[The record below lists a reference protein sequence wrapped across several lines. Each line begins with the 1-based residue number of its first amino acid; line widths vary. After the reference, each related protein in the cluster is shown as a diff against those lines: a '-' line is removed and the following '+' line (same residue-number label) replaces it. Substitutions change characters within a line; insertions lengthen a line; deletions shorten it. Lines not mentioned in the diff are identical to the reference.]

1 MAHVAQLSGGVAMA
15 RDRVRRMIAVAGNV
29 DAAWR
34 AGELGVEQARLLGRV
49 YANVRVHDQ
58 FLEQQDWFLRRAGK
72 YAYVRFER
80 AVGDWVSLHDQDGT
94 EPDDRAHANRDAKL
108 IQDHFSRGWHFEAR
122 GPSLTGAVQR
132 EIFDAYIEAE
142 FAIDWE
148 QAVALHGE
156 AVCLDLLARTDAQRR
171 YDAFHQMCLDAA
183 NNPNSSTG
191 SKIVHNIVWDHAT
204 FEEMVARLAGAEPKP
219 VDPDMF
225 RCSTVDGHRI
235 DPHEAIIDAITNQIR
250 RVVVDAKNVVIDMG
264 QARFFTGLARL
275 ASRIGHD
282 ECEWI
287 GCHVPASRCEADHMH
302 PHAKGGRTDQDN
314 NTTFCRRH
322 NRVKEKGYTVHRD
335 PDGQLQIISPRGETL
350 R

>member
-1 MAHVAQLSGGVAMA
+1 MAG
-15 RDRVRRMIAVAGNV
+15 RRPRC
-29 DAAWR
+29 R
-34 AGELGVEQARLLGRV
+34 AGSAVGSGVCERAGTRGVSWSSRTGS
-49 YANVRVHDQ
+49 
-58 FLEQQDWFLRRAGK
+58 FERAGK
-72 YAYVRFER
+72 YAYARFEQ
-80 AVGDWVSLHDQDGT
+80 AVGDWVNLHDQDGT

-108 IQDHFSRGWHFEAR
+108 IQDHFSRGWKFEAH
-122 GPSLTGAVQR
+122 GPSLTGAIQR

-148 QAVALHGE
+148 AAVAIHGE
-156 AVCLDLLARTDAQRR
+156 AMCLDLLARTDAQRR

-183 NNPNSSTG
+183 SNPNTSTG

-219 VDPDMF
+219 LDPDTF
-225 RCSTVDGHRI
+225 RCSTIDGHRI

-264 QARFFTGLARL
+264 QARFFTGLARF

-287 GCHVPASRCEADHMH
+287 GCHVPSRRDRRGLSSDSVCERERAKATSPYPPAREGRADRPGQQH
-302 PHAKGGRTDQDN
+302 D
-314 NTTFCRRH
+314 FCRRH
-322 NRVKEKGYTVHRD
+322 NRVKEKGYTVYRD
-335 PDGQLQIISPRGETL
+335 ADGQLHIITPRGEIL